1 VISESICPA
10 NSTKQINESQISER
24 CPRVTPFLP
33 VTDFL
38 SYAAKP
44 EVFLIW
50 TSLLKTAGLLAV
62 ILGFVSYTVYAER
75 KVCAFIQDRVG
86 PNRVGLPL
94 TLLGLKRDIPLF
106 GLGQPI
112 ADALKLLLK
121 ENFIPN
127 SVNKFYYYIAPKLTM
142 IPPILVLA
150 VLPFG
155 SSLFGVP
162 MVIAD
167 INVGVLYVFAVS
179 SLGVYG
185 IVLAGWASNSKY
197 PFLGGI
203 RSSSQ
208 MISYEL
214 ALGLSVIP
222 VFLLCGT
229 LSLPEIVLWQREQG
243 WLIAPWWPKGFS
255 VQQIASADWHGML
268 ASFAAGFSL
277 QRILIWIP
285 MLLSF
290 LVFLVAMFAET
301 NRLPFDL
308 PEAEQ
313 ELVGGYHTEYS
324 SMGFA
329 LFFLGEYAAM
339 IAGSGVIVTLFL
351 GGWSLPL
358 VPDGSSTS
366 FFNLAFVPAWLA
378 SLIWGLVS
386 IGIFFAKVSLML
398 FVFIWVRWTLPRFR
412 YDQLMK
418 LGWYF
423 FFELALLNIFITA
436 FVLAYV
442 KI

>member
-1 VISESICPA
+1 MD
-10 NSTKQINESQISER
+10 Q
-24 CPRVTPFLP
+24 
-33 VTDFL
+33 FL
-38 SYAAKP
+38 SFALQP
-44 EVFLIW
+44 EIFLVW
-50 TSLLKTAGLLAV
+50 TSLAKTLVLLGI

-75 KVCAFIQDRVG
+75 KICAFIQDRVG
-86 PNRVGLPL
+86 PNRVGIPL
-94 TLLGLKRDIPLF
+94 TLLGLKKDIPFL

-121 ENFIPN
+121 ENFIPQ

-155 SSLFGVP
+155 SSLFGVN
-162 MVIAD
+162 MVIANID
-167 INVGVLYVFAVS
+167 IGVLYVFAVS

-185 IVLAGWASNSKY
+185 IVLAGWSSNSKY

-203 RSSSQ
+203 RSTSQ

-229 LSLPEIVLWQREQG
+229 LNLQEIVLWQRENG
-243 WLIAPWWPKGFS
+243 WMVAPWWPKGLTIQDIVAFDLNAIKDACVAGFS
-255 VQQIASADWHGML
+255 VQRL
-268 ASFAAGFSL
+268 
-277 QRILIWIP
+277 LIWIP
-285 MLLSF
+285 MLISF
-290 LVFLVAMFAET
+290 LVFLIAMFAET

-351 GGWSLPL
+351 GGWSLPF

-366 FFNLAFVPAWLA
+366 FFNLAFVPGWAA
-378 SLIWGLVS
+378 GLIWGLVN
-386 IGIFFAKVSLML
+386 IGVFFAKVTALL

-423 FFELALLNIFITA
+423 FFELALVNIFLTA
-436 FVLAYV
+436 LVLAYV
-442 KI
+442 K

>member
-1 VISESICPA
+1 MEIL
-10 NSTKQINESQISER
+10 N
-24 CPRVTPFLP
+24 FLM
-33 VTDFL
+33 
-38 SYAAKP
+38 KP
-44 EVFLIW
+44 EAFLVW
-50 TSLLKTAGLLAV
+50 TSLAKTLGLLGL
-62 ILGFVSYTVYAER
+62 ILGLVSYTVYAER
-75 KVCAFIQDRVG
+75 KICAWIQDRVG
-86 PNRVGLPL
+86 PNRTGIPL
-94 TLLGLKRDIPLF
+94 TKFRIL

-112 ADALKLLLK
+112 ADAIKLLLK
-121 ENFIPN
+121 ENFIPAE
-127 SVNKFYYYIAPKLTM
+127 VNKFYYYIAPKLSM
-142 IPPILVLA
+142 VPAILVLA

-167 INVGVLYVFAVS
+167 INIGVLYVFAVS

-222 VFLLCGT
+222 VFMLCGT
-229 LSLPEIVLWQREQG
+229 LNMPDIVNWQRENG
-243 WLIAPWWPKGFS
+243 WMVAPFWAKGLTW
-255 VQQIASADWHGML
+255 DML
-268 ASFAAGFSL
+268 LSGDFKAVLDTFLNGFSL
-277 QRILIWIP
+277 SRLLIWVP
-285 MLLSF
+285 MLISF
-290 LVFLVAMFAET
+290 IIFLIAMFAET
-301 NRLPFDL
+301 NRAPFDL

-324 SMGFA
+324 GMGFA

-351 GGWSLPL
+351 GGWSFPL
-358 VPDGSSTS
+358 IPDGSLPGLPGV
-366 FFNLAFVPAWLA
+366 LA
-378 SLIWGLVS
+378 GLVN
-386 IGIFFAKVSLML
+386 IGVFFAKIIALL
-398 FVFIWVRWTLPRFR
+398 IFFIWVRWTVPRFR

-423 FFELALLNIFITA
+423 FFELALVNIFIAA
-436 FVLAYV
+436 FVLAYI
-442 KI
+442 K

>member
-1 VISESICPA
+1 MNILNILM
-10 NSTKQINESQISER
+10 Q
-24 CPRVTPFLP
+24 
-33 VTDFL
+33 
-38 SYAAKP
+38 P
-44 EVFLIW
+44 EVFLVW
-50 TSLLKTAGLLAV
+50 TSLAKTIGLLAV
-62 ILGFVSYTVYAER
+62 ILGLVSYTVYAER
-75 KVCAFIQDRVG
+75 KICAWIQDRVG
-86 PNRVGLPL
+86 PNRTGIPL
-94 TLLGLKRDIPLF
+94 TGIRIQ

-121 ENFIPN
+121 ENFIPAD
-127 SVNKFYYYIAPKLTM
+127 VNKFYYYIAPKLSM
-142 IPPILVLA
+142 VPAILVLA

-167 INVGVLYVFAVS
+167 VNIGVLYVFAVS

-222 VFLLCGT
+222 VFMICGT
-229 LSLPEIVLWQREQG
+229 LSLPDIVLWQRENG
-243 WLIAPWWPKGFS
+243 WMVFPWWPKGFELEML
-255 VQQIASADWHGML
+255 IAGD
-268 ASFAAGFSL
+268 FAAIWGTFVAGFSL
-277 QRILIWIP
+277 QRVLIWVP

-290 LVFLVAMFAET
+290 IIFLIAMFAET
-301 NRLPFDL
+301 NRAPFDL

-324 SMGFA
+324 GMGFA

-351 GGWSLPL
+351 GGWSFPL
-358 VPDGSSTS
+358 IPDGSLPGIPGV
-366 FFNLAFVPAWLA
+366 LA
-378 SLIWGLVS
+378 GLVN
-386 IGIFFAKVSLML
+386 IGVFFAKIIALLVL
-398 FVFIWVRWTLPRFR
+398 FIWVRWTVPRFR

-423 FFELALLNIFITA
+423 FFELALVNIFIAA

-442 KI
+442 K

>member
-1 VISESICPA
+1 MEILNFLMKPE
-10 NSTKQINESQISER
+10 
-24 CPRVTPFLP
+24 PFL
-33 VTDFL
+33 V
-38 SYAAKP
+38 
-44 EVFLIW
+44 W
-50 TSLLKTAGLLAV
+50 TSLAKTLGLLGL
-62 ILGFVSYTVYAER
+62 ILGLVSYTVYAER
-75 KVCAFIQDRVG
+75 KICAWIQDRVG
-86 PNRVGLPL
+86 PNRTGIPL
-94 TLLGLKRDIPLF
+94 TKIRIL

-121 ENFIPN
+121 ENFIPRE
-127 SVNKFYYYIAPKLTM
+127 VNKFYYYIAPKLSM
-142 IPPILVLA
+142 VPAILVLA

-167 INVGVLYVFAVS
+167 INIGVLYVFAVS

-185 IVLAGWASNSKY
+185 IVLAGWSSNSKY

-222 VFLLCGT
+222 VFMLCGT
-229 LSLPEIVLWQREQG
+229 LNMPDIVSWQREHG
-243 WLIAPWWPKGFS
+243 WMVAPFWAKGLTWEILLSGDLKAVLDTF
-255 VQQIASADWHGML
+255 L
-268 ASFAAGFSL
+268 NGFSL
-277 QRILIWIP
+277 SRLLIWIP
-285 MLLSF
+285 MLISF
-290 LVFLVAMFAET
+290 IIFLIAMFAET
-301 NRLPFDL
+301 NRAPFDL

-324 SMGFA
+324 GMGFA

-351 GGWSLPL
+351 GGWSLPMI
-358 VPDGSSTS
+358 PDGSMPGPLGVI
-366 FFNLAFVPAWLA
+366 F
-378 SLIWGLVS
+378 GLVN
-386 IGIFFAKVSLML
+386 IGVFFAKVSALL
-398 FVFIWVRWTLPRFR
+398 VLFIWVRWTVPRFR

-423 FFELALLNIFITA
+423 FFELALVNIFITA
-436 FVLAYV
+436 FVLAYI
-442 KI
+442 K

>member
-1 VISESICPA
+1 MTAE
-10 NSTKQINESQISER
+10 
-24 CPRVTPFLP
+24 PFL
-33 VTDFL
+33 V
-38 SYAAKP
+38 
-44 EVFLIW
+44 W
-50 TSLLKTAGLLAV
+50 TSLAKTLGLLGL
-62 ILGFVSYTVYAER
+62 ILGLVSYTVYAER
-75 KVCAFIQDRVG
+75 KICAWIQDRVG
-86 PNRVGLPL
+86 PNRTG
-94 TLLGLKRDIPLF
+94 IPFTKIRIL

-121 ENFIPN
+121 ENFIPRD
-127 SVNKFYYYIAPKLTM
+127 VNRFYYYIAPKLAM
-142 IPPILVLA
+142 VPAILVLA

-155 SSLFGVP
+155 SSLAGVP

-167 INVGVLYVFAVS
+167 INIGVLYVFAVS

-222 VFLLCGT
+222 VFMLCGT
-229 LSLPEIVLWQREQG
+229 LNMPDIVNWQRENG
-243 WLIAPWWPKGFS
+243 WMVFPFWAKGLTWEVLLSGDFKA
-255 VQQIASADWHGML
+255 VLDT
-268 ASFAAGFSL
+268 FVNGFSL
-277 QRILIWIP
+277 SRLLIWIP
-285 MLLSF
+285 MLISF
-290 LVFLVAMFAET
+290 VIFLIAMFAET
-301 NRLPFDL
+301 NRAPFDL

-324 SMGFA
+324 GMGFA

-358 VPDGSSTS
+358 IPDGSMPGLLGIL
-366 FFNLAFVPAWLA
+366 F
-378 SLIWGLVS
+378 GLVN
-386 IGIFFAKVSLML
+386 IGVFFAKVSALL
-398 FVFIWVRWTLPRFR
+398 VLFIWVRWTVPRFR

-423 FFELALLNIFITA
+423 FFELALVNIFVTA

-442 KI
+442 K

>member
-1 VISESICPA
+1 MEILNFLMKPE
-10 NSTKQINESQISER
+10 
-24 CPRVTPFLP
+24 PFL
-33 VTDFL
+33 V
-38 SYAAKP
+38 
-44 EVFLIW
+44 W
-50 TSLLKTAGLLAV
+50 TSLAKTLGLLGL
-62 ILGFVSYTVYAER
+62 ILGLVSYTVYAER
-75 KVCAFIQDRVG
+75 KICAWIQDRVG
-86 PNRVGLPL
+86 PNRTGIPL
-94 TLLGLKRDIPLF
+94 TKIRIL

-127 SVNKFYYYIAPKLTM
+127 EVNKFYYFIAPKLSM
-142 IPPILVLA
+142 VPAILVLA

-167 INVGVLYVFAVS
+167 INIGVLYVFAVS

-203 RSSSQ
+203 RSTSQ

-222 VFLLCGT
+222 VFMLCGT
-229 LSLPEIVLWQREQG
+229 LNMPDIVNWQRENG
-243 WLIAPWWPKGFS
+243 WMVAPFWAKGLT
-255 VQQIASADWHGML
+255 WEML
-268 ASFAAGFSL
+268 LSGDFKAVLDTFVNGFSL
-277 QRILIWIP
+277 SRLLIWIP
-285 MLLSF
+285 MLISF
-290 LVFLVAMFAET
+290 IIFLIAMFAET
-301 NRLPFDL
+301 NRAPFDL

-324 SMGFA
+324 GMGFA

-351 GGWSLPL
+351 GGWSLPMI
-358 VPDGSSTS
+358 PDGSMPGLPGVI
-366 FFNLAFVPAWLA
+366 FG
-378 SLIWGLVS
+378 LIN
-386 IGIFFAKVSLML
+386 IGVFFAKVSALL
-398 FVFIWVRWTLPRFR
+398 VLFIWVRWTLPRFR

-423 FFELALLNIFITA
+423 FFELALVNIFVTA
-436 FVLAYV
+436 FILAYI
-442 KI
+442 K

>member
-1 VISESICPA
+1 MEILNFLMKPE
-10 NSTKQINESQISER
+10 
-24 CPRVTPFLP
+24 PFL
-33 VTDFL
+33 V
-38 SYAAKP
+38 
-44 EVFLIW
+44 W
-50 TSLLKTAGLLAV
+50 TSLAKTLGLLGL
-62 ILGFVSYTVYAER
+62 ILGLVSYTVYAER
-75 KVCAFIQDRVG
+75 KICAWIQDRVG
-86 PNRVGLPL
+86 PNRTGIPL
-94 TLLGLKRDIPLF
+94 TKIRIL

-121 ENFIPN
+121 ENFIPRE
-127 SVNKFYYYIAPKLTM
+127 VNKFYYYIAPKLSM
-142 IPPILVLA
+142 VPAILVLA

-167 INVGVLYVFAVS
+167 INIGVLYVFAVS

-203 RSSSQ
+203 RSTSQ

-222 VFLLCGT
+222 VFMLCGT
-229 LSLPEIVLWQREQG
+229 LNMPDIVNWQRENG
-243 WLIAPWWPKGFS
+243 WMVAPFWAKGLTWEILLSGDFKA
-255 VQQIASADWHGML
+255 VLDT
-268 ASFAAGFSL
+268 FVNGFSL
-277 QRILIWIP
+277 SRLLIWIP
-285 MLLSF
+285 MLISF
-290 LVFLVAMFAET
+290 IIFLIAMFAET
-301 NRLPFDL
+301 NRAPFDL

-324 SMGFA
+324 GMGFA

-351 GGWSLPL
+351 GGWSLPMI
-358 VPDGSSTS
+358 PDGSMPGLPGVI
-366 FFNLAFVPAWLA
+366 FG
-378 SLIWGLVS
+378 LIN
-386 IGIFFAKVSLML
+386 IGVFFAKVSALL
-398 FVFIWVRWTLPRFR
+398 VLFIWVRWTLPRFR

-423 FFELALLNIFITA
+423 FFELALVNIFVTA
-436 FVLAYV
+436 FILAYI
-442 KI
+442 K

>member
-1 VISESICPA
+1 MEILNFLMNPE
-10 NSTKQINESQISER
+10 
-24 CPRVTPFLP
+24 PFL
-33 VTDFL
+33 V
-38 SYAAKP
+38 
-44 EVFLIW
+44 W
-50 TSLLKTAGLLAV
+50 TSLAKTLGLLGL
-62 ILGFVSYTVYAER
+62 ILSLVSYTVYAER
-75 KVCAFIQDRVG
+75 KICAWIQDRVG
-86 PNRVGLPL
+86 PNRTGIPL
-94 TLLGLKRDIPLF
+94 TKIRIL

-121 ENFIPN
+121 ENFIPRE
-127 SVNKFYYYIAPKLTM
+127 VNKFYYYIAPKLAM
-142 IPPILVLA
+142 VPAILVLA

-167 INVGVLYVFAVS
+167 INIGVLYVFAVS

-203 RSSSQ
+203 RSTSQ

-222 VFLLCGT
+222 VFMLCGT
-229 LSLPEIVLWQREQG
+229 LNMPDIVNWQRENG
-243 WLIAPWWPKGFS
+243 WMVAPFWAKGLTWEVLLSGDFKA
-255 VQQIASADWHGML
+255 VLDT
-268 ASFAAGFSL
+268 FVNGFSL
-277 QRILIWIP
+277 SRLLIWIP
-285 MLLSF
+285 MLISF
-290 LVFLVAMFAET
+290 IIFLIAMFAET
-301 NRLPFDL
+301 NRAPFDL

-324 SMGFA
+324 GMGFA

-351 GGWSLPL
+351 GGWSLPMI
-358 VPDGSSTS
+358 PDGSMPGLPGVI
-366 FFNLAFVPAWLA
+366 FG
-378 SLIWGLVS
+378 LIN
-386 IGIFFAKVSLML
+386 IGVFFAKVSALL
-398 FVFIWVRWTLPRFR
+398 VLFIWVRWTVPRFR

-423 FFELALLNIFITA
+423 FFELALVNIFITA
-436 FVLAYV
+436 FVLAYL
-442 KI
+442 K